1 MASID
6 ATAVDYSSLTALTK
20 EQYIPKLV
28 DNIKK
33 KSVLLQRMLGKSRP
47 NASGNQI
54 VQPVEYADSTAR
66 GFYSKYAELDVDP
79 DEFAKSAKY
88 DWAQAY
94 ASVSISGYEER
105 VNDNP
110 EKLID
115 LLGAKMKNAEK
126 SLAKHFS
133 NALYGEQASSLV
145 SLQDIA
151 KQSNPTG
158 MTTGLGGITNA
169 SSANPWWLGA
179 FVDAHT
185 ATTDRAV
192 ITADA
197 GLASGAKQ
205 FDVQATVIDEIFRK
219 GWEAMSKD
227 SGDKPSLIVVPQIVF
242 DMYEQFLSDK
252 KRTPTMASGEIAD
265 AGFTAMK
272 YRGIDL
278 VVDPSCPA
286 GKAYFINEEYLRMVH
301 SRKANFTF
309 GGFKAP
315 VKQDAKT
322 GHILWMGQLVCSNR
336 AKAVGEITG
345 LAINYDRAVPTS
357 GNYS

>member
-1 MASID
+1 MATTGKVVGTS
-6 ATAVDYSSLTALTK
+6 VDYSSLGALTK

-33 KSVLLQRMLGKSRP
+33 KSVLLSRFLGKSRP

-54 VQPVEYADSTAR
+54 HQPLEWADSESL
-66 GFYSKYAELDVDP
+66 GFYEKYGELEVDP
-79 DEFAKSAKY
+79 GEFSISAKY
-88 DWAQAY
+88 DWCQAY

-126 SLAKHFS
+126 SLAKKFS
-133 NALYGEQASSLV
+133 DAMYGVDNEDLV
-145 SLQDIA
+145 SLKDLANQT
-151 KQSNPTG
+151 SSV
-158 MTTGLGGITNA
+158 GGIDPTA
-169 SSANPWWLGA
+169 DSAKYAFWKGA

-185 ATTDRAV
+185 DATDRAIAGV
-192 ITADA
+192 TADETT
-197 GLASGAKQ
+197 Q
-205 FDVQATVIDEIFRK
+205 FDGQSTVIDKILRN
-219 GWEAMSKD
+219 GWEKMSKD
-227 SGDKPSLIVVPQIVF
+227 SGDKPSLIVVPQVVF
-242 DMYEQFLSDK
+242 DMYEQHLADN
-252 KRTPTMASGEIAD
+252 KRTPTMGSGEMAD
-265 AGFTAMK
+265 AGFTSMK
-272 YRGIDL
+272 YRGVDM

-309 GGFKAP
+309 SGFKSP
-315 VKQDAKT
+315 VTQDVKT
-322 GHILWMGQLVCSNR
+322 GHILWMGQLICSNR

-345 LAINYDRAVPTS
+345 LAEDYTTVIPAS
-357 GNYS
+357 S

>member
-1 MASID
+1 MAQID
-6 ATAVDYSSLTALTK
+6 GGSVDYTSLGALTK
-20 EQYIPKLV
+20 DQFIPKLV

-33 KSVLLQRMLGKSRP
+33 KSVLLDRMLGKSRP

-54 VQPVEYADSTAR
+54 VQPVEFADSSAR

-79 DEFAKSAKY
+79 GEFAKSAKY

-94 ASVSISGYEER
+94 ASVSISGFEER

-110 EKLID
+110 EKLVD
-115 LLGAKMKNAEK
+115 LLTAKMKNAEK

-133 NALYGEQASSLV
+133 NALYGEQSSDLG

-151 KQSNPTG
+151 KQSNPSSG
-158 MTTGLGGITNA
+158 ALGGITNA
-169 SSANPWWLGA
+169 SSANPWWKGA

-185 ATTDRAV
+185 DATDRAIPGV
-192 ITADA
+192 TP
-197 GLASGAKQ
+197 GSTSK
-205 FDVQATVIDEIFRK
+205 FDGQSTVIDEIFRK

-252 KRTPTMASGEIAD
+252 KRTPTMASGEVAD
-265 AGFTAMK
+265 AGFIGMK
-272 YRGIDL
+272 YRGVDL

-309 GGFKAP
+309 SGFKAP

-345 LAINYDRAVPTS
+345 LASDYDTAIPAS
-357 GNYS
+357 GGSS

>member
-1 MASID
+1 MSSISD
-6 ATAVDYSSLTALTK
+6 SAVDYSSLTALTK

-33 KSVLLQRMLGKSRP
+33 KSVLLSRMLGKSRP

-54 VQPVEYADSTAR
+54 IQPIEYADSTAL
-66 GFYSKYAELDVDP
+66 GFYEKYDTLDVDP

-88 DWAQAY
+88 DWTQAY

-126 SLAKHFS
+126 SLAKEFS
-133 NALYGEQASSLV
+133 EALYGADDSKLV
-145 SLQDIA
+145 SLADIA
-151 KQSNPTG
+151 KQTDPTSANG
-158 MTTGLGGITNA
+158 GALGGLAVGSNA
-169 SSANPWWLGA
+169 FWKGA
-179 FVDAHT
+179 FVDAHNDN
-185 ATTDRAV
+185 TDRAIPGV
-192 ITADA
+192 TA
-197 GLASGAKQ
+197 GSTSK
-205 FDVQATVIDEIFRK
+205 FDGQSTIIDEIFRA
-219 GWEAMSKD
+219 GWEKMSKD

-252 KRTPTMASGEIAD
+252 KRTPSLASGEVAD
-265 AGFTAMK
+265 AGFIGMK
-272 YRGIDL
+272 YRGVDL

-286 GKAYFINEEYLRMVH
+286 GQAFFINEEYLRMVH

-309 GGFKAP
+309 SGFKQP

-336 AKAVGEITG
+336 AKAVGQITG
-345 LAINYDRAVPTS
+345 LATDYDTVIPAS
-357 GNYS
+357 GGS

>member
-1 MASID
+1 MSLID
-6 ATAVDYSSLTALTK
+6 ASAVDYSSLTALTK

-66 GFYSKYAELDVDP
+66 GFYSKYGTLDVDP

-115 LLGAKMKNAEK
+115 LLGSKMKNAEK

-133 NALYGEQASSLV
+133 DALYGAEDSVLV
-145 SLQDIA
+145 SLADIA
-151 KQSNPTG
+151 KQSDPSTANG
-158 MTTGLGGITNA
+158 GALGGLTNA
-169 SSANPWWLGA
+169 SSANPFWKGA

-185 ATTDRAV
+185 AVTDRAIEGV
-192 ITADA
+192 TA
-197 GLASGAKQ
+197 GSTSK
-205 FDVQATVIDEIFRK
+205 FDGQSTIIDEVFRA
-219 GWEAMSKD
+219 GWNAMSGD
-227 SGDKPSLIVVPQIVF
+227 SGDKPSLIVCPQIVF
-242 DMYEQFLSDK
+242 DMYEQHLSDK
-252 KRTPTMASGEIAD
+252 KRTPSMASSEVAD

-272 YRGIDL
+272 YRGVDL

-345 LAINYDRAVPTS
+345 LATDYTTAIPSA
-357 GNYS
+357 G